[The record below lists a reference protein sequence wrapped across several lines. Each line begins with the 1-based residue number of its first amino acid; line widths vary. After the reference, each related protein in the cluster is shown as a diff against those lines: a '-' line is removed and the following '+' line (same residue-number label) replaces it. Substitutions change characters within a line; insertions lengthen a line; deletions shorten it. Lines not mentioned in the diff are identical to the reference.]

1 MKINT
6 KYHGAAEIDENEIFH
21 FEKGIPG
28 FNDEK
33 KFILI
38 PLSDDD
44 TFSVMQSVEKM
55 ELAFVVSDPFSFF
68 MEYDFKLEE
77 SVVEELELD
86 SEKDVSVF
94 SILTVQDPF
103 EKTTANLQAPV
114 IINRKNR
121 RAKQVI
127 LHNEQF
133 STKHP
138 IFEKTKVKG
147 R

>member
-6 KYHGAAEIDENEIFH
+6 KYHGAVEIEENEILR

-28 FNDEK
+28 FLDEK
-33 KFILI
+33 QFVLI

-44 TFSVMQSVEKM
+44 TFFVMQSLEKM
-55 ELAFVVSDPFSFF
+55 ELAFVVSSPFSFF
-68 MEYDFKLEE
+68 REYDFKLEE

-86 SEKDVSVF
+86 SEKDISVF

-114 IINRKNR
+114 IINLKNR
-121 RAKQVI
+121 KAKQVI

-138 IFEKTKVKG
+138 IFEKTEVKG
-147 R
+147 